1 MFFTPSFLSKL
12 NKLLPSRYK
21 VTELPKKRSSSRD
34 TSYLVRDVVKKGRKK
49 YKTRQ
54 KEKVVVKQGSEWTDR
69 DWGLKAG
76 GEAAQKCYELLQNV
90 KKHSLAG
97 PFLQPVDPVAL
108 NLPDYLE
115 VIMDPIDLSTIERNL
130 KSGLYQNS
138 QQFATDMRRIWL
150 NSFTYNATESDMFY
164 ITLEMATYF
173 EKLFREFDSLLFVP
187 GNDLKKMNID
197 KNEYKDYMNKPM
209 SLNEKKILAANLK
222 KSSPEQLKKI
232 SQIVNG
238 KKNFVRG
245 FQVNVGK
252 LPAKVCRELE
262 KFIKLSHQACL
273 HANRQRNPSAIKRQY
288 QADQQEGMPE
298 KRSKGNYYEEMEY
311 Y

>member
-1 MFFTPSFLSKL
+1 M
-12 NKLLPSRYK
+12 LPQ
-21 VTELPKKRSSSRD
+21 KRSHHKDSPLQE
-34 TSYLVRDVVKKGRKK
+34 SYKKPRRK

-54 KEKVVVKQGSEWTDR
+54 KEKSLIKCNSEWADR

-76 GEAAQKCYELLQNV
+76 GSAAQKCYELLQNL

-115 VIMDPIDLSTIERNL
+115 VISDPIDLSTIERNL
-130 KSGLYQNS
+130 KSGLYLNS
-138 QQFATDMRRIWL
+138 CQFATDVRRIWL

-173 EKLFREFDSLLFVP
+173 EKLFRELDGFLFVP
-187 GNDLKKMNID
+187 GSEMKKMQLNKAD
-197 KNEYKDYMNKPM
+197 FVDYMNKPM
-209 SLNEKKILAANLK
+209 SVQEKKLLAANLK
-222 KSSPEQLKKI
+222 RLGGKDVKKVYE
-232 SQIVNG
+232 IVHG
-238 KKNFVRG
+238 KKGCGRG

-252 LPAKVCRELE
+252 LSPKVCRELE
-262 KFIKLSHQACL
+262 KLVKLSHQASF
-273 HANRQRNPSAIKRQY
+273 HANRQRNLNNIKRQFQQD
-288 QADQQEGMPE
+288 QAEGIPE
-298 KRSKGNYYEEMEY
+298 KRHKSNYYDEMEY

>member
-1 MFFTPSFLSKL
+1 M
-12 NKLLPSRYK
+12 PSRYNITSLSK
-21 VTELPKKRSSSRD
+21 NHSKLRD
-34 TSYLVRDVVKKGRKK
+34 ATYTVRDASKKSRKK

-54 KEKVVVKQGSEWTDR
+54 KEKICVKHGSEWTDR

-138 QQFATDMRRIWL
+138 QQFATDVRRIWL

-173 EKLFREFDSLLFVP
+173 EKLFREFEGLLFTP
-187 GNDLKKMNID
+187 GTELKKMNIN
-197 KNEYKDYMNKPM
+197 KNEFKDYMNKPM
-209 SLNEKKILAANLK
+209 NIHEKRILAANLK
-222 KSSPEQLKKI
+222 KAAPEQLKKI
-232 SQIVNG
+232 FHIVYG
-238 KKNFVRG
+238 KKSFVVG
-245 FQVNVGK
+245 FQINVSK
-252 LPAKVCRELE
+252 LSPRTCRELE
-262 KFIKLSHQACL
+262 KFIKLSYQASL
-273 HANRQRNPSAIKRQY
+273 HASRQRNPSAIKRQY
-288 QADQQEGMPE
+288 QSDLQEGMPE

>member
-1 MFFTPSFLSKL
+1 MKL

-21 VTELPKKRSSSRD
+21 LSGLPKKRAYSKD
-34 TSYLVRDVVKKGRKK
+34 ASYSVRDPLKKGRKK

-54 KEKVVVKQGSEWTDR
+54 KEKVCVKQGSEWSDR

-76 GEAAQKCYELLQNV
+76 GEAAQKCYELLQNL

-138 QQFATDMRRIWL
+138 QQFATDVRRIWL
-150 NSFTYNATESDMFY
+150 NSFTYNAAESDMFY

-173 EKLFREFDSLLFVP
+173 EKLFREYDSLLFVP
-187 GNDLKKMNID
+187 GSETKKMSID
-197 KNEYKDYMNKPM
+197 KSEYKDYMNKPM
-209 SLNEKKILAANLK
+209 TLHEKRILAANLK
-222 KSSPEQLKKI
+222 KITPPQVKKI
-232 SQIVNG
+232 YKIVNG
-238 KKNFVRG
+238 NKPFSKS
-245 FQVNVGK
+245 FQINLSK
-252 LPAKVCRELE
+252 LSVKCCRELE
-262 KFIKLSHQACL
+262 KYIKLSHQASL

-288 QADQQEGMPE
+288 QADLQEGMPE